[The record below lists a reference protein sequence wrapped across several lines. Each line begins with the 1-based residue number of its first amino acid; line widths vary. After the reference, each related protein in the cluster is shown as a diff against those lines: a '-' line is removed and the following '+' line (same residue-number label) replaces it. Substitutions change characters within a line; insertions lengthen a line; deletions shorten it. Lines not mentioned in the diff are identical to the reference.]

1 MTGFHNVRLPESIE
15 RGAVGGPTFNTSV
28 IELSSGHEQRNINW
42 SQSRARYNIAYGISM
57 KAELDAVIAFFYARR
72 ARAYGFR
79 FKDWADYEVN
89 TQILGL
95 GNGSTTTFQAFK
107 RYGTDEFYFDR
118 TLSKLVTGTTEVFVE
133 GAPVSFTVDVNTGL
147 ITLAVAP
154 AGTGGSGPGGERVV
168 SYSTEFDVP
177 VRFDADDLNVTMEL
191 WNVGSVPNIDLVEV
205 RR

>member
-28 IELSSGHEQRNINW
+28 VSLSSGHEQRNINW
-42 SQSRARYNIAYGISM
+42 SQARAKYNIAYGISM
-57 KAELDAVIAFFYARR
+57 KEELEAVIAFFYARR

-79 FKDWADYEVN
+79 FKDWADYEVD

-95 GNGSTTTFQAFK
+95 GDGSTTAFQAFK
-107 RYGTDEFYFDR
+107 RYGDDDFYYDR
-118 TLSKLVTGTTEVFVE
+118 TLSKLVVGTTEVFVE
-133 GAPVSFTVDVNTGL
+133 GAPVAFTADYNTGI

-154 AGTGGSGPGGERVV
+154 AATGGSGPDGERVV
-168 SYSTEFDVP
+168 TFSTQFDVP
-177 VRFDADDLNVTMEL
+177 VRFDADELNVTMEL
-191 WNVGSVPNIDLVEV
+191 WNVGSIPNIDLVEV